1 MVPMYAYALPGA
13 HLVNYLYNLHEND
26 RIKIIKMKCPKAQSS
41 IMKFRIEGER
51 QPIVDTFKFTYQF
64 GVFQGLT
71 KILESEILKDK
82 NDQHKRLKDLFSPDK
97 IA

>member
-13 HLVNYLYNLHEND
+13 HLVNYLYSMHEKD
-26 RIKIIKMKCPKAQSS
+26 RMRIIKMKCPKLTSS
-41 IMKFRIEGER
+41 IMKFRIDGER
-51 QPIVDTFKFTYQF
+51 KPIVDTFKFTYQF

-82 NDQHKRLKDLFSPDK
+82 AD
-97 IA
+97 